1 MARTYLYGYPADG
14 QPQQRLTLTE
24 LEAKTTWR
32 RLDDEFA
39 RRLLAMFDAAHAAGR
54 DLGLGGGWRSGAIQ
68 LATALQ
74 RHILVEEGGCC
85 VYKGKRYQLRPK
97 TAHAVFP
104 GLSYHEETTASR
116 DALAADLIGDLDW
129 ANANCWRFGL
139 LHFARVN
146 AEPWHHQPVEIPRSR
161 SKYKGEQLA
170 VWPLPDAPTPGPAP
184 ILPAPTPMEDDMP
197 RPLIIVGN
205 EDNKHDP
212 RRWAWDPG
220 RSLQLL
226 QENDTNL
233 IAIVTTDATG
243 KTDAFDARW
252 SLVDPLWRPL
262 SWIRSFDLP
271 VA

>member
-1 MARTYLYGYPADG
+1 MVRTYLYGYPAAG
-14 QPQQRLTLTE
+14 QAQQRLTLVE

-32 RLDDEFA
+32 RTDPEFR
-39 RRLLAMFDAAHAAGR
+39 RRLLAMFDAAQDEGH
-54 DLGLGGGWRSGAIQ
+54 DLGLGGAWRSGAIQ

-85 VYKGKRYQLRPK
+85 TYKGKRYQLRPK

-104 GLSYHEETTASR
+104 GLSYHEETTAAGE
-116 DALAADLIGDLDW
+116 ALAADLIGDLVW

-139 LHFARVN
+139 LHFAQVN
-146 AEPWHHQPVEIPRSR
+146 GEPWHHQPVELPRSR
-161 SKYKGEQLA
+161 SKYTGQQLA
-170 VWPLPDAPTPGPAP
+170 VWPLPAKPTPPAP
-184 ILPAPTPMEDDMP
+184 IPPAPPLTEDDDMP

-212 RRWAWDPG
+212 RRWSWDPG

-226 QENDTNL
+226 QENDATL

-243 KTDAFDARW
+243 KTDAIDPRW

-271 VA
+271 IA